1 MQSSGRARTTG
12 ACEPRQAR
20 KGATVAKT
28 SVRYGYLVAGF
39 NKMAYRVLARKWRP
53 QTFEDL
59 IGQEFPAVTL
69 RNSIESGKIAH
80 ALLFAGPRG
89 TGKTSTARIVAKAIN
104 CERKDGGEYP
114 CSTNQCPSCEGISE
128 GKSLDV
134 QEIDAASHTGVADVR
149 EIIESVKYSPASA
162 RKKVYIID
170 EVHMLSQSAFNALL
184 KIMEEPPEHA
194 IFILATTEA
203 HKVPPTIM
211 SRCQRY
217 DFKKI
222 PVEKIKESLEKIT
235 KAEGIKI
242 DTETLYLI
250 ARESEGSM
258 RDSLSLLD
266 QLTVSFEDKIT
277 HKDVIGLLGIPDNE
291 SLKSILRAVF
301 AKEPA
306 KCVELVRNA
315 ASKGIS
321 PRRMAQDII
330 YMFRN
335 LLYLKICGKDFV
347 SDLSPDEKDELSELV
362 KDESTETVELL
373 FNVIID
379 GGERI
384 RGSFYPEI
392 VLELALVKMSTVGK
406 VEKIDDILKR
416 LERLSPQAS
425 GTGKTPGS
433 PGGQT
438 KTAERRPEKR
448 EDKPAEKESKHVEE
462 KDAGENEKPAKQTP
476 ASAAGEQ
483 TSGDGPAK
491 QDVVDFV
498 HGKDKFLAKK
508 LAQAHLLEVKGNRV
522 SVKFLKNGIN
532 HEKELKKSGE
542 LKKIL
547 REMLGVER
555 IRLDIDTINDEEIN
569 GTGGASRKPDPA
581 EDEIVNY
588 AIRQFDASVIK
599 RKNLS

>member
-1 MQSSGRARTTG
+1 
-12 ACEPRQAR
+12 
-20 KGATVAKT
+20 
-28 SVRYGYLVAGF
+28 
-39 NKMAYRVLARKWRP
+39 MAYRVLARKWRP

-59 IGQEFPAVTL
+59 VGQEFPAVTL

-89 TGKTSTARIVAKAIN
+89 TGKTSTARIVAKAVN
-104 CERKDGGEYP
+104 CETKDGEKYP
-114 CSTNQCPSCEGISE
+114 CSTDQCSICKEISE

-162 RKKVYIID
+162 KKKVYIID

-222 PVEKIKESLEKIT
+222 PVEKIKESLDKIT

-277 HKDVIGLLGIPDNE
+277 HTDVISLLGIPDNE

-315 ASKGIS
+315 ESKGIS

-330 YMFRN
+330 YMMRN

-379 GGERI
+379 GGEKI

-416 LERLSPQAS
+416 LERLSPQDS
-425 GTGKTPGS
+425 GTGKPPG
-433 PGGQT
+433 PQGGQR
-438 KTAERRPEKR
+438 KTAARGSEKR
-448 EDKPAEKESKHVEE
+448 QDKPAEKKSRHVEE
-462 KDAGENEKPAKQTP
+462 KDAGKNEKPPKQTSAP
-476 ASAAGEQ
+476 AAGEQ
-483 TSGDGPAK
+483 TSGGGPGK
-491 QDVVDFV
+491 QEIVEFV
-498 HGKDKFLAKK
+498 NGKDNKFLAKR
-508 LAQAHLLEVKGNRV
+508 LAGAHILEVSGDRV
-522 SVKFLKNGIN
+522 SIKFSKNGIN
-532 HEKELKKSGE
+532 YEKDLKKKSEE
-542 LKKIL
+542 LREIL

-555 IRLDIDTINDEEIN
+555 VRLDIDTINDDGIN
-569 GTGGASRKPDPA
+569 GTGEASRKPDPA

-599 RKNLS
+599 RKNLSQG

>member
-1 MQSSGRARTTG
+1 
-12 ACEPRQAR
+12 
-20 KGATVAKT
+20 
-28 SVRYGYLVAGF
+28 
-39 NKMAYRVLARKWRP
+39 MAYRVLARKWRP

-104 CERKDGGEYP
+104 CDTKDGGKYP
-114 CSTNQCPSCEGISE
+114 CSTDQCSSCEDISE

-222 PVEKIKESLEKIT
+222 PVEKIKEAMEKIT

-242 DTETLYLI
+242 DAETLYLI

-266 QLTVSFEDKIT
+266 QLTVSFEDGIT
-277 HKDVIGLLGIPDNE
+277 HGDVISLLGIPDNE

-306 KCVELVRNA
+306 KCVELARNA
-315 ASKGIS
+315 AAKGIS

-330 YMFRN
+330 YMMRN

-362 KDESTETVELL
+362 KNESAETVELL
-373 FNVIID
+373 FNVMID
-379 GGERI
+379 AGERI

-416 LERLSPQAS
+416 LEKLSPREPGAE
-425 GTGKTPGS
+425 KTPGS
-433 PGGQT
+433 AGGRM
-438 KTAERRPEKR
+438 KTSAGDAGKR
-448 EDKPAEKESKHVEE
+448 EDKPAAGKQSRRAEE
-462 KDAGENEKPAKQTP
+462 KDAGKSEEKRLEETPEPPAGAQSPGGDPSKQ
-476 ASAAGEQ
+476 E
-483 TSGDGPAK
+483 
-491 QDVVDFV
+491 VVDFV
-498 HGKDKFLAKK
+498 SGEDRFLARK
-508 LAQAHLLEVKGNRV
+508 LAQAHLLEVSGDRV
-522 SVKFLKNGIN
+522 TIKFLKNGIN
-532 HEKELKKSGE
+532 HEKELKKPGK
-542 LKKIL
+542 LRDIL
-547 REMLGVER
+547 RKMLGVER
-555 IRLDIDTINDEEIN
+555 VRLDIGTIDDEGIN
-569 GTGGASRKPDPA
+569 GTGGNSRKPDPA

-588 AIRQFDASVIK
+588 AIRQFDASVIR
-599 RKNLS
+599 RKNLTQE

>member
-1 MQSSGRARTTG
+1 
-12 ACEPRQAR
+12 
-20 KGATVAKT
+20 
-28 SVRYGYLVAGF
+28 
-39 NKMAYRVLARKWRP
+39 MAYRVLARKWRP

-104 CERKDGGEYP
+104 CEKKDRGEYP
-114 CSTNQCPSCEGISE
+114 CSTDQCPSCEGISE

-235 KAEGIKI
+235 KAEKIKI

-266 QLTVSFEDKIT
+266 QLTVSFEDRIT

-433 PGGQT
+433 PGEQI
-438 KTAERRPEKR
+438 KTAERGPEKR
-448 EDKPAEKESKHVEE
+448 EDKPAEKESRHVEE
-462 KDAGENEKPAKQTP
+462 KDTGESEKPAKQAP

-483 TSGDGPAK
+483 TSGGGPEK
-491 QDVVDFV
+491 QEIVDFV
-498 HGKDKFLAKK
+498 HGKDKFLARK
-508 LAQAHLLEVKGNRV
+508 LAQAHLLEVKGDRV

-532 HEKELKKSGE
+532 HEKELKKSRKLRE
-542 LKKIL
+542 ILK
-547 REMLGVER
+547 EMLGVGKVKLE
-555 IRLDIDTINDEEIN
+555 IDTINDKGIN
-569 GTGGASRKPDPA
+569 GTGEASKKPDPA

-599 RKNLS
+599 RKNLSQG

>member
-1 MQSSGRARTTG
+1 
-12 ACEPRQAR
+12 
-20 KGATVAKT
+20 
-28 SVRYGYLVAGF
+28 
-39 NKMAYRVLARKWRP
+39 MAYRVLARKWRP

-104 CERKDGGEYP
+104 CEKKDEGKYP
-114 CSTNQCPSCEGISE
+114 CSTDQCSSCEGISE

-235 KAEGIKI
+235 KAEKIKI

-266 QLTVSFEDKIT
+266 QLTVSFEDRII
-277 HKDVIGLLGIPDNE
+277 HKDVINLLGIPDNE
-291 SLKSILRAVF
+291 SLRSILRAVF

-362 KDESTETVELL
+362 KNESTETVELL

-384 RGSFYPEI
+384 RSSFYPEI

-416 LERLSPQAS
+416 LEKLSPQGP
-425 GTGKTPGS
+425 GTEKTPGS
-433 PGGQT
+433 PGGQR
-438 KTAERRPEKR
+438 KTAARGPEKR
-448 EDKPAEKESKHVEE
+448 EDKPAEKESKHVE
-462 KDAGENEKPAKQTP
+462 KDAGKNEKPAKETP
-476 ASAAGEQ
+476 ASAGGEQ
-483 TSGDGPAK
+483 TSDGGPAK
-491 QDVVDFV
+491 QEVVDFV
-498 HGKDKFLAKK
+498 QVKDKFLARK
-508 LAQAHLLEVKGNRV
+508 LAQAHLLEVSGNRV

-532 HEKELKKSGE
+532 HEKELKKSSKLRE
-542 LKKIL
+542 IL

-555 IRLDIDTINDEEIN
+555 VRLDIDTINDEGIN
-569 GTGGASRKPDPA
+569 GTGRTSRKPDPA

-599 RKNLS
+599 RKNLSQG

>member
-1 MQSSGRARTTG
+1 
-12 ACEPRQAR
+12 
-20 KGATVAKT
+20 
-28 SVRYGYLVAGF
+28 
-39 NKMAYRVLARKWRP
+39 MAYRVLARKWRP

-59 IGQEFPAVTL
+59 VGQEFPAVTL

-89 TGKTSTARIVAKAIN
+89 TGKTSTARIVAKAVN
-104 CERKDGGEYP
+104 CEEKDGGKFP
-114 CSTNQCPSCEGISE
+114 CSTDQCSSCEGISE

-242 DTETLYLI
+242 DTETIYLI

-266 QLTVSFEDKIT
+266 QLTVSFEDRIK
-277 HKDVIGLLGIPDNE
+277 HKDVINLLGIPDNE
-291 SLKSILRAVF
+291 SLRSILRAVF
-301 AKEPA
+301 TKEPA

-330 YMFRN
+330 YMMRN
-335 LLYLKICGKDFV
+335 LLYLKICGKDFT
-347 SDLSPDEKDELSELV
+347 SDLSPDEKDELSELI
-362 KDESTETVELL
+362 KNESTETVELL
-373 FNVIID
+373 FNIIID

-384 RGSFYPEI
+384 RSSFYPEI

-416 LERLSPQAS
+416 LEKISPQDS
-425 GTGKTPGS
+425 GTQKTPVS
-433 PGGQT
+433 PGGQR
-438 KTAERRPEKR
+438 KTAGRGSEKR
-448 EDKPAEKESKHVEE
+448 EEKPVKKESRQVEE
-462 KDAGENEKPAKQTP
+462 KEAVKNKKPAKETP
-476 ASAAGEQ
+476 ESTGGKK
-483 TSGDGPAK
+483 SDNPAK
-491 QDVVDFV
+491 QEVVDFV
-498 HGKDKFLAKK
+498 HGKDRFLARK
-508 LAQAHLLEVKGNRV
+508 LAQAQLLEVNGNQV

-532 HEKELKKSGE
+532 HEKELKKSKE
-542 LKKIL
+542 LREIL
-547 REMLGVER
+547 GEMLGVDR
-555 IRLDIDTINDEEIN
+555 VRLDIDTINDEGIN
-569 GTGGASRKPDPA
+569 GTGRASRKPDPA

-599 RKNLS
+599 RKNLRQE

>member
-1 MQSSGRARTTG
+1 
-12 ACEPRQAR
+12 
-20 KGATVAKT
+20 
-28 SVRYGYLVAGF
+28 
-39 NKMAYRVLARKWRP
+39 MAYRVLARKWRP

-104 CERKDGGEYP
+104 CDTRDGGKYP
-114 CSTNQCPSCEGISE
+114 CSTDQCSSCEDISE

-222 PVEKIKESLEKIT
+222 PVEKIKEAMERIT

-242 DTETLYLI
+242 DAETLYLI

-266 QLTVSFEDKIT
+266 QLTVSFEDGIT
-277 HKDVIGLLGIPDNE
+277 HGDVISLLGIPDNE

-306 KCVELVRNA
+306 KCVELARNA
-315 ASKGIS
+315 AAKGIS

-330 YMFRN
+330 YMMRN

-362 KDESTETVELL
+362 KNESAETVELL
-373 FNVIID
+373 FNVMID
-379 GGERI
+379 AGERI

-416 LERLSPQAS
+416 LEKLSPREP
-425 GTGKTPGS
+425 GTEKTPGS
-433 PGGQT
+433 AGGRM
-438 KTAERRPEKR
+438 KTAAGDAGKR
-448 EDKPAEKESKHVEE
+448 EEKPAAGKESRRAEE
-462 KDAGENEKPAKQTP
+462 KDAGESGNRFEETPESPAGAQSSGGDPSKQ
-476 ASAAGEQ
+476 E
-483 TSGDGPAK
+483 
-491 QDVVDFV
+491 VVDFV
-498 HGKDKFLAKK
+498 RGEDRFLARK
-508 LAQAHLLEVKGNRV
+508 LAQSHLLEVSGDRV
-522 SVKFLKNGIN
+522 TIKFLKNGIN
-532 HEKELKKSGE
+532 HEKELKKPGK
-542 LKKIL
+542 LRDIL
-547 REMLGVER
+547 RKMLGVER
-555 IRLDIDTINDEEIN
+555 VRLDIGTIDDEGIN
-569 GTGGASRKPDPA
+569 GTGGNSRKSDPA

-588 AIRQFDASVIK
+588 AIRQFDASVIR
-599 RKNLS
+599 RKNLTQE

>member
-1 MQSSGRARTTG
+1 
-12 ACEPRQAR
+12 
-20 KGATVAKT
+20 
-28 SVRYGYLVAGF
+28 
-39 NKMAYRVLARKWRP
+39 MAYRVLARKWRP

-69 RNSIESGKIAH
+69 RNSIESGKLAH

-104 CERKDGGEYP
+104 CDTKDGGKYP
-114 CSTNQCPSCEGISE
+114 CSTDQCSSCEDISE

-222 PVEKIKESLEKIT
+222 PVEKIKEAMERIT

-242 DTETLYLI
+242 DAETLYLI

-266 QLTVSFEDKIT
+266 QLTVSFEDGIT
-277 HKDVIGLLGIPDNE
+277 HGDVISLLGIPDNE

-306 KCVELVRNA
+306 KCVELARNA
-315 ASKGIS
+315 SAKGIS

-330 YMFRN
+330 YMMRN

-362 KDESTETVELL
+362 KNESAETVELL
-373 FNVIID
+373 FNVMID
-379 GGERI
+379 AGERI

-416 LERLSPQAS
+416 LEKLSPREPGTEKTS
-425 GTGKTPGS
+425 GS
-433 PGGQT
+433 AGGRM
-438 KTAERRPEKR
+438 KTAAGDAGKR
-448 EDKPAEKESKHVEE
+448 EERPAAGKESRRAEE
-462 KDAGENEKPAKQTP
+462 KDEGESGKRLEETPESSTGAQSSGGDPSKQ
-476 ASAAGEQ
+476 E
-483 TSGDGPAK
+483 
-491 QDVVDFV
+491 VVDFV
-498 HGKDKFLAKK
+498 SGEDRFLARK
-508 LAQAHLLEVKGNRV
+508 LAQSHLLEVSGDRV
-522 SVKFLKNGIN
+522 TIKFLKNGIN
-532 HEKELKKSGE
+532 HEKELKKPGK
-542 LKKIL
+542 LRDIL
-547 REMLGVER
+547 RKMLGVER
-555 IRLDIDTINDEEIN
+555 VRLDIGTIDDEGIN
-569 GTGGASRKPDPA
+569 GTGGNSRKPDPA

-588 AIRQFDASVIK
+588 AIRQFDASVIR
-599 RKNLS
+599 RKNLTQE

>member
-1 MQSSGRARTTG
+1 
-12 ACEPRQAR
+12 
-20 KGATVAKT
+20 
-28 SVRYGYLVAGF
+28 
-39 NKMAYRVLARKWRP
+39 MAYRVLARKWRP

-89 TGKTSTARIVAKAIN
+89 TGKTSTARIVAKAVN
-104 CERKDGGEYP
+104 CEKKDGGKYP
-114 CSTNQCPSCEGISE
+114 CSTDQCPSCEGISE

-266 QLTVSFEDKIT
+266 QLTVSFEDRIN
-277 HKDVIGLLGIPDNE
+277 HKDVINLLGIPDNE

-330 YMFRN
+330 YMMRN

-362 KDESTETVELL
+362 KNESTETVELL
-373 FNVIID
+373 FNVMID

-384 RGSFYPEI
+384 RSSFYPEI

-416 LERLSPQAS
+416 LENLSPQGS
-425 GTGKTPGS
+425 GTGRTPGS
-433 PGGQT
+433 PGGQM
-438 KTAERRPEKR
+438 KTAGRSPEKR
-448 EDKPAEKESKHVEE
+448 EDEPAEKDSEDVEE
-462 KDAGENEKPAKQTP
+462 KDADKNEKTAKQTP

-483 TSGDGPAK
+483 TSGGGPEK
-491 QDVVDFV
+491 REVVDFV
-498 HGKDKFLAKK
+498 HGKDKFLARK
-508 LAQAHLLEVKGNRV
+508 LAQAHLLEVSGNSV

-532 HEKELKKSGE
+532 HEKELKRS
-542 LKKIL
+542 KKLREIL

-599 RKNLS
+599 RKNLSQG

>member
-1 MQSSGRARTTG
+1 M
-12 ACEPRQAR
+12 
-20 KGATVAKT
+20 
-28 SVRYGYLVAGF
+28 RYGYLVAGF
-39 NKMAYRVLARKWRP
+39 DIMAYRVLARKWRP

-89 TGKTSTARIVAKAIN
+89 TGKTSTARIVAKAVN
-104 CERKDGGEYP
+104 CEKKDGGKYP
-114 CSTNQCPSCEGISE
+114 CSTDQCSSCEGISE
-128 GKSLDV
+128 GRSLDV

-222 PVEKIKESLEKIT
+222 PVEKIKEALEKIT

-266 QLTVSFEDKIT
+266 QLTVSFEDKIN
-277 HKDVIGLLGIPDNE
+277 HKDVISLLGIPDNE

-330 YMFRN
+330 YMMRN
-335 LLYLKICGKDFV
+335 LLYLKVCGKDFT

-362 KDESTETVELL
+362 KNESTETVELL

-384 RGSFYPEI
+384 RSSFYPEI

-406 VEKIDDILKR
+406 VEKIDDILRR
-416 LERLSPQAS
+416 LEDLSPQGS
-425 GTGKTPGS
+425 GTKKTPDPS
-433 PGGQT
+433 GGQM
-438 KTAERRPEKR
+438 KTTRRSPKKR
-448 EDKPAEKESKHVEE
+448 EDKPAKKDSKQGEE
-462 KDAGENEKPAKQTP
+462 DSGENKKQENKTP
-476 ASAAGEQ
+476 EPPVGEQ
-483 TSGDGPAK
+483 PSGSDPEK
-491 QDVVDFV
+491 QEVVDFV
-498 HGKDKFLAKK
+498 HGKDKFLARK
-508 LAQAHLLEVKGNRV
+508 LAQAHLLEVKESRV

-532 HEKELKKSGE
+532 HEKELKKSE
-542 LKKIL
+542 KLRKIL
-547 REMLGVER
+547 EEMLGVEK
-555 IRLDIDTINDEEIN
+555 IRLDIDTINDEGVN
-569 GTGGASRKPDPA
+569 GTGRASRKPDPA

-599 RKNLS
+599 RKNLRQG

>member
-1 MQSSGRARTTG
+1 
-12 ACEPRQAR
+12 
-20 KGATVAKT
+20 
-28 SVRYGYLVAGF
+28 
-39 NKMAYRVLARKWRP
+39 MAYRVLARKWRP

-59 IGQEFPAVTL
+59 VGQEFPAVTL
-69 RNSIESGKIAH
+69 RNSIDSGKIAH

-89 TGKTSTARIVAKAIN
+89 TGKTSTARIVAKAVN
-104 CERKDGGEYP
+104 CEKKDGGKFP
-114 CSTNQCPSCEGISE
+114 CSTDQCSSCEGISE

-235 KAEGIKI
+235 KAEEIRI

-277 HKDVIGLLGIPDNE
+277 HRDVIDLLGIPDNE

-301 AKEPA
+301 AREPA
-306 KCVELVRNA
+306 KCVELARNA

-362 KDESTETVELL
+362 KNESPETVELL
-373 FNVIID
+373 FNVMID

-384 RGSFYPEI
+384 RSSFYPEI

-416 LERLSPQAS
+416 LEKISPGGS
-425 GTGKTPGS
+425 GAQRTQGS
-433 PGGQT
+433 PGGQR
-438 KTAERRPEKR
+438 KAAARGPGMR
-448 EDKPAEKESKHVEE
+448 EDRPAAKETGRVEE
-462 KDAGENEKPAKQTP
+462 KNAGENEKPAGQTP
-476 ASAAGEQ
+476 ASAAVARD
-483 TSGDGPAK
+483 SGGGPEK
-491 QDVVDFV
+491 QEIVDFV
-498 HGKDKFLAKK
+498 HGRDRFLARK
-508 LAQAHLLEVKGNRV
+508 LAQAHLLEVNGNRV

-542 LKKIL
+542 LREIL
-547 REMLGVER
+547 REMLGVEK
-555 IRLDIDTINDEEIN
+555 IRLDIDTVNDEGVN
-569 GTGGASRKPDPA
+569 GTGRASGKPDPA

-588 AIRQFDASVIK
+588 AIRQFDAKVIK
-599 RKNLS
+599 RKNLSQG

>member
-1 MQSSGRARTTG
+1 
-12 ACEPRQAR
+12 
-20 KGATVAKT
+20 
-28 SVRYGYLVAGF
+28 
-39 NKMAYRVLARKWRP
+39 MAYRVLARKWRP

-59 IGQEFPAVTL
+59 VGQEFPAVTL

-104 CERKDGGEYP
+104 CERKDGEKSP
-114 CSTNQCPSCEGISE
+114 CSTDQCSSCAGISE

-149 EIIESVKYSPASA
+149 EIIESVKYAPASA

-194 IFILATTEA
+194 VFILATTEA

-235 KAEGIKI
+235 KAEKI
-242 DTETLYLI
+242 RIDSETLYLI

-266 QLTVSFEDKIT
+266 QLTVSFEERIT
-277 HKDVIGLLGIPDNE
+277 HKDVISLLGIPDNE

-306 KCVELVRNA
+306 ECVELLRNA
-315 ASKGIS
+315 AAKGIS

-347 SDLSPDEKDELSELV
+347 SELSHDEKDGLSELI

-373 FNVIID
+373 FNIMID

-384 RGSFYPEI
+384 RSSFYPEI
-392 VLELALVKMSTVGK
+392 VLELVLVKMSTVGK

-416 LERLSPQAS
+416 LEKLSPRETVAER
-425 GTGKTPGS
+425 KPGS
-433 PGGQT
+433 PGRQRKATARATEKKSDRARQT
-438 KTAERRPEKR
+438 DEGGKKGKKTS
-448 EDKPAEKESKHVEE
+448 KPQTEA
-462 KDAGENEKPAKQTP
+462 KPVNRDPGKQ
-476 ASAAGEQ
+476 E
-483 TSGDGPAK
+483 
-491 QDVVDFV
+491 VVDFV
-498 HGKDKFLAKK
+498 RNKERFLASK
-508 LAQAHLLEVKGNRV
+508 LSQALLLEVSGNRV
-522 SVKFLKNGIN
+522 SVKFSKNGIN
-532 HEKELKKSGE
+532 YEKDLKKSE
-542 LKKIL
+542 KLRDILK
-547 REMLGVER
+547 EMLGVEK
-555 IRLDIDTINDEEIN
+555 IRLDIDTVNEEGVN
-569 GTGGASRKPDPA
+569 GTGRVEKPDPA

-599 RKNLS
+599 RKNLNQG

>member
-1 MQSSGRARTTG
+1 
-12 ACEPRQAR
+12 
-20 KGATVAKT
+20 
-28 SVRYGYLVAGF
+28 
-39 NKMAYRVLARKWRP
+39 MAYRVLARKWRP

-104 CERKDGGEYP
+104 CERKEEGKYP
-114 CSTNQCPSCEGISE
+114 CSTDQCPSCEGISE

-266 QLTVSFEDKIT
+266 QLTVSFEDRIT
-277 HKDVIGLLGIPDNE
+277 HKDVISLLGIPDNE

-330 YMFRN
+330 YMMRN
-335 LLYLKICGKDFV
+335 LLYLKICGKDFT

-379 GGERI
+379 GGEKI

-392 VLELALVKMSTVGK
+392 VLELALVKMGTVGK

-416 LERLSPQAS
+416 LEKLSPQAS

-433 PGGQT
+433 PGGKT

-448 EDKPAEKESKHVEE
+448 EDKPAEKESRRVEE
-462 KDAGENEKPAKQTP
+462 KDTGENEKPAEQAP

-491 QDVVDFV
+491 QEIVDFV

-532 HEKELKKSGE
+532 HEKELKKSRE
-542 LKKIL
+542 LRKIL

-555 IRLDIDTINDEEIN
+555 IRLDIDTINDEGVN

-599 RKNLS
+599 RKNLSQG

>member
-1 MQSSGRARTTG
+1 
-12 ACEPRQAR
+12 
-20 KGATVAKT
+20 
-28 SVRYGYLVAGF
+28 
-39 NKMAYRVLARKWRP
+39 MAYRVLARKWRP

-59 IGQEFPAVTL
+59 VGQEFPAVTL

-104 CERKDGGEYP
+104 CERKDGGKYP
-114 CSTNQCPSCEGISE
+114 CSTDQCSSCAGISE
-128 GKSLDV
+128 GRSLDV

-149 EIIESVKYSPASA
+149 EIIESVKYAPASA
-162 RKKVYIID
+162 RRKVYIID

-194 IFILATTEA
+194 VFILATTEA

-222 PVEKIKESLEKIT
+222 PVEKIKQSLEKIT
-235 KAEGIKI
+235 KAEKIKI
-242 DTETLYLI
+242 DAETLYLI

-277 HKDVIGLLGIPDNE
+277 HKDVISLLGIPDNE

-301 AKEPA
+301 TKEPA

-335 LLYLKICGKDFV
+335 LLYLKICGKDFA
-347 SDLSPDEKDELSELV
+347 SDLSPDEKDELASLV

-373 FNVIID
+373 FNIMID
-379 GGERI
+379 GGEKI
-384 RGSFYPEI
+384 RSSFYPEV

-406 VEKIDDILKR
+406 VEKIDDMLKR
-416 LERLSPQAS
+416 LEKLSPQKS
-425 GTGKTPGS
+425 GGEKTPGS
-433 PGGQT
+433 TGGQ
-438 KTAERRPEKR
+438 KKAAARAPEKR
-448 EDKPAEKESKHVEE
+448 EDKPAEKGRDQIKQKDGDRGGKQKKETSESPAEAKT
-462 KDAGENEKPAKQTP
+462 AGSGPGKQ
-476 ASAAGEQ
+476 E
-483 TSGDGPAK
+483 
-491 QDVVDFV
+491 VVDFV
-498 HGKDKFLAKK
+498 NGKDRFLARK
-508 LAQAHLLEVKGNRV
+508 LAQAHLLEVSGNRV

-532 HEKELKKSGE
+532 YEKELKKS
-542 LKKIL
+542 KKLRDIL
-547 REMLGVER
+547 REMLAVEK
-555 IRLDIDTINDEEIN
+555 IRLDIDTVNEEGVN
-569 GTGGASRKPDPA
+569 GVAGSVKRPDPG

>member
-1 MQSSGRARTTG
+1 MSTEIHNS
-12 ACEPRQAR
+12 P
-20 KGATVAKT
+20 
-28 SVRYGYLVAGF
+28 
-39 NKMAYRVLARKWRP
+39 YRVLALKWRP

-104 CERKDGGEYP
+104 CERKDGGKYP
-114 CSTNQCPSCEGISE
+114 CSTDQCSSCEGISE
-128 GKSLDV
+128 GKSLDI

-235 KAEGIKI
+235 KAEKIKI
-242 DTETLYLI
+242 DSETLYLI

-277 HKDVIGLLGIPDNE
+277 HTDVIGLLGIPDNE

-301 AKEPA
+301 AKEPE

-315 ASKGIS
+315 TAKGIS

-362 KDESTETVELL
+362 KNESTETVELL
-373 FNVIID
+373 FNIMID

-384 RGSFYPEI
+384 RSSFYPEI

-416 LERLSPQAS
+416 LERLSPQKS
-425 GTGKTPGS
+425 GAEKPLGS
-433 PGGQT
+433 PGRERKTSARAPERQKDRPAEKDDGKTGQKDTGKDRKREKEASGPPSET
-438 KTAERRPEKR
+438 KTAGSSP
-448 EDKPAEKESKHVEE
+448 
-462 KDAGENEKPAKQTP
+462 GKQ
-476 ASAAGEQ
+476 E
-483 TSGDGPAK
+483 
-491 QDVVDFV
+491 VVDFV
-498 HGKDKFLAKK
+498 NGKKRFLAKK
-508 LAQAHLLEVKGNRV
+508 LAQAHLLEVSGNRV

-532 HEKELKKSGE
+532 HEKELKKSKE
-542 LKKIL
+542 LREIL
-547 REMLGVER
+547 EEMLGVEK
-555 IRLDIDTINDEEIN
+555 IRLDIDTIDEEGIN
-569 GTGGASRKPDPA
+569 GTGGAAKKPDPG
-581 EDEIVNY
+581 EDELVNY

-599 RKNLS
+599 RKNLSQG

>member
-1 MQSSGRARTTG
+1 
-12 ACEPRQAR
+12 
-20 KGATVAKT
+20 
-28 SVRYGYLVAGF
+28 
-39 NKMAYRVLARKWRP
+39 MAYRVLARKWRP

-59 IGQEFPAVTL
+59 VGQEFPAVTL

-104 CERKDGGEYP
+104 CERKDKGKSP
-114 CSTNQCPSCEGISE
+114 CSTDQCSSCEGISE

-222 PVEKIKESLEKIT
+222 PVEKIKKSLEKIT
-235 KAEGIKI
+235 KAEKIKI
-242 DTETLYLI
+242 DSETLYLI

-277 HKDVIGLLGIPDNE
+277 HKDVINLLGIPDNE

-306 KCVELVRNA
+306 ECVDFVRNA
-315 ASKGIS
+315 AAKGIS

-335 LLYLKICGKDFV
+335 LLYLKICGKDFT

-362 KDESTETVELL
+362 KNESTETVELL
-373 FNVIID
+373 FNIIID
-379 GGERI
+379 GGEKI
-384 RGSFYPEI
+384 RSSFYPEI

-416 LERLSPQAS
+416 LERLSPQKS
-425 GTGKTPGS
+425 GAEKPSDSPGEERKTTARVPKKQEDRPAGKDDGKT
-433 PGGQT
+433 GQ
-438 KTAERRPEKR
+438 KNAGKNRKQEK
-448 EDKPAEKESKHVEE
+448 EVSGPAPAETET
-462 KDAGENEKPAKQTP
+462 A
-476 ASAAGEQ
+476 
-483 TSGDGPAK
+483 GDGPGK
-491 QDVVDFV
+491 QEIVDFV
-498 HGKDKFLAKK
+498 RSKSKDGFLANR
-508 LAQAHLLEVKGNRV
+508 LAQAHLLEVSGNRV
-522 SVKFLKNGIN
+522 SVKFLENGIN
-532 HEKELKKSGE
+532 HEKELKKSKE
-542 LKKIL
+542 LREIL
-547 REMLGVER
+547 GEMLGVEK
-555 IRLDIDTINDEEIN
+555 IRLDIDTINEEGIN
-569 GTGGASRKPDPA
+569 GTGGAAKKPDPA
-581 EDEIVNY
+581 EDELVNY

-599 RKNLS
+599 RKNLSQR

>member
-1 MQSSGRARTTG
+1 
-12 ACEPRQAR
+12 
-20 KGATVAKT
+20 
-28 SVRYGYLVAGF
+28 
-39 NKMAYRVLARKWRP
+39 MAYRVLARKWRP

-104 CERKDGGEYP
+104 CEKKDDGKYP
-114 CSTNQCPSCEGISE
+114 CSTDQCSSCEGISE

-235 KAEGIKI
+235 KAEKIKI

-266 QLTVSFEDKIT
+266 QLTVSFEDRII
-277 HKDVIGLLGIPDNE
+277 HKDVINLLGIPDNE
-291 SLKSILRAVF
+291 SLRSILRAVF

-362 KDESTETVELL
+362 KNESTETVELL

-384 RGSFYPEI
+384 RSSFYPEI

-416 LERLSPQAS
+416 LEKLSPQGL
-425 GTGKTPGS
+425 GTEKTPGS
-433 PGGQT
+433 PG
-438 KTAERRPEKR
+438 KERKATEHVREKR
-448 EDKPAEKESKHVEE
+448 KEKPAEKKSEQLKQQNEDGKPEKKSSESPTEGKPTGNGPGKQEIIDFVNE
-462 KDAGENEKPAKQTP
+462 KDN
-476 ASAAGEQ
+476 
-483 TSGDGPAK
+483 
-491 QDVVDFV
+491 
-498 HGKDKFLAKK
+498 KFLAKR
-508 LAQAHLLEVKGNRV
+508 LARACLLEVNGNRV
-522 SVKFLKNGIN
+522 SIKFSKNGIN
-532 HEKELKKSGE
+532 YEKDIKKKSKELRE
-542 LKKIL
+542 IL
-547 REMLGVER
+547 REMLGIEE
-555 IRLDIDTINDEEIN
+555 IRLDIDTINDEGIN
-569 GTGGASRKPDPA
+569 GTDRTSRKPDPA

-588 AIRQFDASVIK
+588 AIQQFDASVIK

>member
-1 MQSSGRARTTG
+1 
-12 ACEPRQAR
+12 
-20 KGATVAKT
+20 
-28 SVRYGYLVAGF
+28 
-39 NKMAYRVLARKWRP
+39 MAYRVLARKWRP

-59 IGQEFPAVTL
+59 VGQEFPAVTL

-89 TGKTSTARIVAKAIN
+89 TGKTSTARIVAKAVN
-104 CERKDGGEYP
+104 CEEKDKGKYP
-114 CSTNQCPSCEGISE
+114 CSTDQCSSCEGISE

-235 KAEGIKI
+235 KAEKIKI
-242 DTETLYLI
+242 DSETLYLI

-266 QLTVSFEDKIT
+266 QLTVSFEDKII
-277 HKDVIGLLGIPDNE
+277 HKDVISLLGIPDNE

-306 KCVELVRNA
+306 ECVELVRNA
-315 ASKGIS
+315 AAKGIS

-347 SDLSPDEKDELSELV
+347 SDLSLDEKDDLASLV

-373 FNVIID
+373 FNVMID

-384 RGSFYPEI
+384 RSSFYPEI
-392 VLELALVKMSTVGK
+392 VLELTLVKMSTVGK

-416 LERLSPQAS
+416 LEKLSPQKS
-425 GTGKTPGS
+425 GTERTPGS
-433 PGGQT
+433 PGRER
-438 KTAERRPEKR
+438 KTAERVREKR
-448 EDKPAEKESKHVEE
+448 KEKPAEKKSEQLKQQDEGGKPE
-462 KDAGENEKPAKQTP
+462 KKSSEPPAERKPAGSGTGKQ
-476 ASAAGEQ
+476 EI
-483 TSGDGPAK
+483 
-491 QDVVDFV
+491 VNFV
-498 HGKDKFLAKK
+498 NGKDNKFLAKR
-508 LAQAHLLEVKGNRV
+508 LAQAHLLEVSGNRV
-522 SVKFLKNGIN
+522 SIKFLKNGIN
-532 HEKELKKSGE
+532 YEKDLKKKSKELRE
-542 LKKIL
+542 IL
-547 REMLGVER
+547 REVLGVEE
-555 IRLDIDTINDEEIN
+555 IRLEIDTVNEEGIN
-569 GTGGASRKPDPA
+569 GTGGAAKKPDPA

-599 RKNLS
+599 RKNLSQG

>member
-1 MQSSGRARTTG
+1 M
-12 ACEPRQAR
+12 
-20 KGATVAKT
+20 
-28 SVRYGYLVAGF
+28 
-39 NKMAYRVLARKWRP
+39 
-53 QTFEDL
+53 
-59 IGQEFPAVTL
+59 
-69 RNSIESGKIAH
+69 
-80 ALLFAGPRG
+80 LFAGPRG

-104 CERKDGGEYP
+104 CEEKDGEKYP
-114 CSTNQCPSCEGISE
+114 CSTNQCSICEGISE

-235 KAEGIKI
+235 KAEKIKI
-242 DTETLYLI
+242 DSETLYLI

-266 QLTVSFEDKIT
+266 QLTVSFEDRIT
-277 HKDVIGLLGIPDNE
+277 HKNVISLLGIPDNE

-362 KDESTETVELL
+362 KNESTETVELL
-373 FNVIID
+373 FNLMID
-379 GGERI
+379 GGEKI
-384 RGSFYPEI
+384 RSSFYPEI
-392 VLELALVKMSTVGK
+392 VLELALVKMSTVEK
-406 VEKIDDILKR
+406 VEKIDDILKK
-416 LERLSPQAS
+416 LEKLSPQGS
-425 GTGKTPGS
+425 GTEKTPGS
-433 PGGQT
+433 PGGQRKAAT
-438 KTAERRPEKR
+438 RDPEKR
-448 EDKPAEKESKHVEE
+448 KDKPEKKESKDVEE
-462 KDAGENEKPAKQTP
+462 KDSRQKRKTG
-476 ASAAGEQ
+476 
-483 TSGDGPAK
+483 
-491 QDVVDFV
+491 
-498 HGKDKFLAKK
+498 
-508 LAQAHLLEVKGNRV
+508 KGNT
-522 SVKFLKNGIN
+522 S
-532 HEKELKKSGE
+532 
-542 LKKIL
+542 
-547 REMLGVER
+547 
-555 IRLDIDTINDEEIN
+555 
-569 GTGGASRKPDPA
+569 ASRRGT
-581 EDEIVNY
+581 NFG
-588 AIRQFDASVIK
+588 RQS
-599 RKNLS
+599 RKAGSRRLCARQRQVFSKKACTGPSP

>member
-1 MQSSGRARTTG
+1 
-12 ACEPRQAR
+12 
-20 KGATVAKT
+20 
-28 SVRYGYLVAGF
+28 
-39 NKMAYRVLARKWRP
+39 MAYRVLARKWRP

-59 IGQEFPAVTL
+59 VGQEFPAVTL

-104 CERKDGGEYP
+104 CEKKNKGKYP
-114 CSTNQCPSCEGISE
+114 CSTDHCSSCEGISE

-235 KAEGIKI
+235 KAEKIKI
-242 DTETLYLI
+242 DAETLHLI

-277 HKDVIGLLGIPDNE
+277 HKDVISLLGIPDNE
-291 SLKSILRAVF
+291 SLKNILKAVF

-306 KCVELVRNA
+306 ECVELVRNA
-315 ASKGIS
+315 CAKGIS

-347 SDLSPDEKDELSELV
+347 SDLSPDEKEELASLI
-362 KDESTETVELL
+362 KNESTETVELL
-373 FNVIID
+373 FNVMID
-379 GGERI
+379 GGERT
-384 RGSFYPEI
+384 RNSFYPEI
-392 VLELALVKMSTVGK
+392 VLELTLVKMSTVGGI
-406 VEKIDDILKR
+406 EKIDDILKR
-416 LERLSPQAS
+416 LEKLSPQKS
-425 GTGKTPGS
+425 GAGKNPGS
-433 PGGQT
+433 QGEET
-438 KTAERRPEKR
+438 KATERIREKRKKTAEKKSARLKHQDEGGKR
-448 EDKPAEKESKHVEE
+448 EKETSPPPTETETAESNPGKQEVVEFVRSKS
-462 KDAGENEKPAKQTP
+462 KDG
-476 ASAAGEQ
+476 
-483 TSGDGPAK
+483 
-491 QDVVDFV
+491 
-498 HGKDKFLAKK
+498 FLANR
-508 LAQAHLLEVKGNRV
+508 LAHARLLEVSGNRV
-522 SVKFLKNGIN
+522 SVKFSKNGIN
-532 HEKELKKSGE
+532 HEKALKESKELRG
-542 LKKIL
+542 IL
-547 REMLGVER
+547 REMLGAER
-555 IRLDIDTINDEEIN
+555 VRLDIDTVDEEGIN
-569 GTGGASRKPDPA
+569 GTVSAVKRPDPA

>member
-1 MQSSGRARTTG
+1 
-12 ACEPRQAR
+12 
-20 KGATVAKT
+20 
-28 SVRYGYLVAGF
+28 
-39 NKMAYRVLARKWRP
+39 MAYRVLARKWRP

-104 CERKDGGEYP
+104 CDTKDGGKYP
-114 CSTNQCPSCEGISE
+114 CSTDQCSSCEDISE

-222 PVEKIKESLEKIT
+222 PVEKIKEAMEKIT

-242 DTETLYLI
+242 DAETLYLI

-266 QLTVSFEDKIT
+266 QLTVSFEDGIT
-277 HKDVIGLLGIPDNE
+277 HGDVINLLGIPDNE

-306 KCVELVRNA
+306 KCVELARNA
-315 ASKGIS
+315 AAKGIS

-330 YMFRN
+330 YMMRN

-362 KDESTETVELL
+362 KNESAETVELL

-379 GGERI
+379 AGERI

-416 LERLSPQAS
+416 LEKLSPREP
-425 GTGKTPGS
+425 GTEKTPGS
-433 PGGQT
+433 AGGRM
-438 KTAERRPEKR
+438 KTAPSDAGKR
-448 EDKPAEKESKHVEE
+448 EEKPAAGKQSRRAEE
-462 KDAGENEKPAKQTP
+462 KDAGKSEEKRLEETPEPPAGAQSSGGDPSKQ
-476 ASAAGEQ
+476 E
-483 TSGDGPAK
+483 
-491 QDVVDFV
+491 VVDFV
-498 HGKDKFLAKK
+498 SGEDRFLARK
-508 LAQAHLLEVKGNRV
+508 LAQAHLLEVSGDRV
-522 SVKFLKNGIN
+522 TIKFLKNGIN
-532 HEKELKKSGE
+532 HEKELKKPGK
-542 LKKIL
+542 LRGIL
-547 REMLGVER
+547 RKMLGVER
-555 IRLDIDTINDEEIN
+555 VRLDIGTIDDEGIN
-569 GTGGASRKPDPA
+569 GTGGNSRKPDPA

-588 AIRQFDASVIK
+588 AIRQFDASVIR
-599 RKNLS
+599 RKNLTQE

>member
-1 MQSSGRARTTG
+1 
-12 ACEPRQAR
+12 
-20 KGATVAKT
+20 
-28 SVRYGYLVAGF
+28 
-39 NKMAYRVLARKWRP
+39 MAYKVLARKWRP

-89 TGKTSTARIVAKAIN
+89 TGKTSTARIVAKAVN
-104 CERKDGGEYP
+104 CEEKDGEKYP
-114 CSTNQCPSCEGISE
+114 CSTDQCSICKEISE

-162 RKKVYIID
+162 KKKVYIID

-277 HKDVIGLLGIPDNE
+277 HTDVISLLGIPDNE

-330 YMFRN
+330 YMMRN
-335 LLYLKICGKDFV
+335 LLYLKICGKDFT

-362 KDESTETVELL
+362 KNESTETVELL
-373 FNVIID
+373 FNVIIE
-379 GGERI
+379 GGEKI

-416 LERLSPQAS
+416 LERLSPQDS
-425 GTGKTPGS
+425 GTGKPPGP
-433 PGGQT
+433 PGGQR
-438 KTAERRPEKR
+438 KTAARGSEKR
-448 EDKPAEKESKHVEE
+448 QDKPAEKKSRHVEE
-462 KDAGENEKPAKQTP
+462 KDTGENEKPPKQTSAP
-476 ASAAGEQ
+476 AARKQ
-483 TSGDGPAK
+483 TSGGGPGK
-491 QDVVDFV
+491 QEIVDFV
-498 HGKDKFLAKK
+498 NGKDNKFLAKR
-508 LAQAHLLEVKGNRV
+508 LARAHLLEVSGDHV
-522 SVKFLKNGIN
+522 SIKFSKNGIN
-532 HEKELKKSGE
+532 YEKDLKKKSKELRE
-542 LKKIL
+542 IL
-547 REMLGVER
+547 REMLDVER
-555 IRLDIDTINDEEIN
+555 VRLDIDTINDEGIN
-569 GTGGASRKPDPA
+569 GTGEASRKPDPA

>member
-1 MQSSGRARTTG
+1 
-12 ACEPRQAR
+12 
-20 KGATVAKT
+20 
-28 SVRYGYLVAGF
+28 
-39 NKMAYRVLARKWRP
+39 MAYRVLARKWRP

-59 IGQEFPAVTL
+59 VGQEFPAVTL

-104 CERKDGGEYP
+104 CERKDEGEYP
-114 CSTNQCPSCEGISE
+114 CSTDQCPSCEGISE

-222 PVEKIKESLEKIT
+222 PIEKIKGSLEKIT

-242 DTETLYLI
+242 DSETLYLI

-277 HKDVIGLLGIPDNE
+277 HGDVISLLGIPDNE

-306 KCVELVRNA
+306 ECVELVRNA
-315 ASKGIS
+315 AAKGIS
-321 PRRMAQDII
+321 PRRMTQDII

-335 LLYLKICGKDFV
+335 LLYLKVCGKDFV

-362 KDESTETVELL
+362 KNESTETVELL
-373 FNVIID
+373 FNLIID

-384 RGSFYPEI
+384 RSSFYPEI
-392 VLELALVKMSTVGK
+392 VLELTLVKISTVGK

-416 LERLSPQAS
+416 LERLSPQKPGAEKPS
-425 GTGKTPGS
+425 GS
-433 PGGQT
+433 PGGERKTAARAQEKRGDEPAEKDNGEAGQKNAGKDRKREKKASEPPAET
-438 KTAERRPEKR
+438 KTA
-448 EDKPAEKESKHVEE
+448 
-462 KDAGENEKPAKQTP
+462 
-476 ASAAGEQ
+476 
-483 TSGDGPAK
+483 GDGPGK
-491 QDVVDFV
+491 QEVVDFV
-498 HGKDKFLAKK
+498 RSKSKDGFLANR
-508 LAQAHLLEVKGNRV
+508 LAQAHLLEVSGNRV
-522 SVKFLKNGIN
+522 SVKFLENGIN
-532 HEKELKKSGE
+532 HEKELKKS
-542 LKKIL
+542 KKLREIL
-547 REMLGVER
+547 GEMLGVEK
-555 IRLDIDTINDEEIN
+555 IRLDIDTINEEGIN
-569 GTGGASRKPDPA
+569 GTGEAAKKPDPA

-599 RKNLS
+599 RKNLSQG

>member
-1 MQSSGRARTTG
+1 
-12 ACEPRQAR
+12 
-20 KGATVAKT
+20 
-28 SVRYGYLVAGF
+28 
-39 NKMAYRVLARKWRP
+39 MAYRVLARKWRP

-104 CERKDGGEYP
+104 CERKDGGKFP
-114 CSTNQCPSCEGISE
+114 CSTEQCSICEGISE

-266 QLTVSFEDKIT
+266 QLTVSFEDRIT
-277 HKDVIGLLGIPDNE
+277 HKDVISLLGIPDNE

-335 LLYLKICGKDFV
+335 LLYLKICGKDFT

-362 KDESTETVELL
+362 RDESTETVELL

-406 VEKIDDILKR
+406 VEKIDNILKR

-425 GTGKTPGS
+425 GTGKTSSS

-438 KTAERRPEKR
+438 RTAERRPEKQ
-448 EDKPAEKESKHVEE
+448 EDKPAEKESRHVEE
-462 KDAGENEKPAKQTP
+462 KGTRENEKPAKQTP

-483 TSGDGPAK
+483 TSGDDPVK
-491 QDVVDFV
+491 QVIVDFV

-532 HEKELKKSGE
+532 HEKELKKSKE
-542 LKKIL
+542 LRKIL
-547 REMLGVER
+547 KEMLGVER

>member
-1 MQSSGRARTTG
+1 
-12 ACEPRQAR
+12 
-20 KGATVAKT
+20 
-28 SVRYGYLVAGF
+28 
-39 NKMAYRVLARKWRP
+39 MAYRVLARKWRP

-104 CERKDGGEYP
+104 CERKDGGKFP
-114 CSTNQCPSCEGISE
+114 CSTEQCSICEGISE

-266 QLTVSFEDKIT
+266 QLTVSFEDRIT
-277 HKDVIGLLGIPDNE
+277 HKDVISLLGIPDNE

-335 LLYLKICGKDFV
+335 LLYLKICGKDFT

-384 RGSFYPEI
+384 RSSFYPEI

-406 VEKIDDILKR
+406 VEKIDNILKR

-425 GTGKTPGS
+425 GTGKTPSS

-438 KTAERRPEKR
+438 RTAERRPEKQ
-448 EDKPAEKESKHVEE
+448 EDKPAEKESRHVEE
-462 KDAGENEKPAKQTP
+462 KGTGENEKPAKQTP

-483 TSGDGPAK
+483 TSGDDPVK
-491 QDVVDFV
+491 QEIVDFV

-532 HEKELKKSGE
+532 HEKELKKSRE
-542 LKKIL
+542 LRKIL
-547 REMLGVER
+547 KEMLGVER